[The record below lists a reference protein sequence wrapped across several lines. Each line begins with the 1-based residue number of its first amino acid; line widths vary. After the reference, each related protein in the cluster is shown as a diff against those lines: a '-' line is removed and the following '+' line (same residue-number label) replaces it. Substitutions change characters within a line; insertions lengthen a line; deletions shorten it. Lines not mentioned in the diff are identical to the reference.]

1 MSKLS
6 GHFHLEADNL
16 NGLDI
21 WDPFRKRRIKSLFDM
36 FPEVEMRFPK
46 QLVRE
51 PLIDVIDHPDSVEV
65 LAEMP
70 GVDKKDIDV
79 NVNEHSVAISAEQKH
94 EVKEE
99 QEKKGYYFHERSF
112 QKFYR
117 SIPLPSEVIPEK
129 TNAEFKAGI
138 LKLTLQKKKPVQPE
152 TKGFKV
158 ELK

>member
-1 MSKLS
+1 M
-6 GHFHLEADNL
+6 
-16 NGLDI
+16 DI
-21 WDPFRKRRIKSLFDM
+21 WDPFRKRRFKSLFDM
-36 FPEVEMRFPK
+36 FPEVEMKFPK
-46 QLVRE
+46 SLVRE

-79 NVNEHSVAISAEQKH
+79 NVSEESLSITAEQKQ

-99 QEKKGYYFHERSF
+99 QGEKGYYYHVRSF
-112 QKFYR
+112 QKFHR
-117 SIPLPSEVIPEK
+117 HIPLPAEVIPEQ

-138 LKLTLQKKKPVQPE
+138 LKLRLKKKAPVKPE
-152 TKGFKV
+152 DKGFKV